1 MSSKDV
7 LPVYSGPVPAPGAKK
22 RVASTRSILIAIGI
36 VCLIVWY
43 YAFPERCILDLLRAK
58 NFLPQSDSSDRLVHL
73 VKARHGAV
81 ASQNKQCSDIGVDVL
96 KRGGNAVDAA
106 VSTVL
111 CIGVVNMFL

>member
-1 MSSKDV
+1 MSPKDV
-7 LPVYSGPVPAPGAKK
+7 LPAYSGPAPGPGVKK
-22 RVASTRSILIAIGI
+22 RVASTRSILIAIS
-36 VCLIVWY
+36 VVFLIVWY
-43 YAFPERCILDLLRAK
+43 YGFPERCMVDLLRVK
-58 NFLPQSDSSDRLVHL
+58 NFLPQSDSSDRRVHL

>member
-1 MSSKDV
+1 MSPKDV
-7 LPVYSGPVPAPGAKK
+7 LPVYSGTVPAIDPGAKK
-22 RVASTRSILIAIGI
+22 RMTSTRSILISIS
-36 VCLIVWY
+36 VVFLFLWY
-43 YAFPERCILDLLRAK
+43 YAFPERCMLGAK
-58 NFLPQSDSSDRLVHL
+58 NIFQQSVSSSDRRVHL

-106 VSTVL
+106 VSTTF